1 MNVTVEDQ
9 SAVKKRLTVE
19 VPQDRVRREVDAAFR
34 DLNKTAKVKGFRPG
48 KVPRSVLERKFGKE
62 LRADVASQLMQE
74 SFVEALRET
83 RLAMVGTPD
92 IDPPELHEDRP
103 FVYVAA
109 VEVQPE
115 LKDFAIGDLPLRK
128 QRYRV
133 TDEELEAQMQ
143 LLRRNL
149 ARLEK
154 LEIERPVQNGDMVL
168 IDYEGLKDGR
178 PFSETQRTEDFA
190 LKVGE
195 GKIHPG
201 IDAGLV
207 GMLPGAEKEVV
218 VEFPADYGNDKLAG
232 QSIAFQVRL
241 KEIREEKLPALD
253 DELAKQ
259 LGPFETLADLRRKI
273 TENLEKGYQRRVEQ
287 ELNEQVFTA
296 LIAQQAF
303 EVPESMVAYEL
314 EGIIAEAQQSFAY
327 HNLDMDQMGLT
338 REKLAEKYRDTAV
351 RQVKR
356 HLILGKI
363 IDQEGLALSDE
374 VLQKGLQEMADNFRQ
389 PLANIQRYY
398 EQNPEKLDIFKHAL
412 LEKQAIQLI
421 IDRSRIEE
429 VDAELEK
436 PAAPAGGAEA

>member
-62 LRADVASQLMQE
+62 LRADVASQLIQE

-109 VEVQPE
+109 MEVQPE

-154 LEIERPVQNGDMVL
+154 LETERPVQNGDMVL

-259 LGPFETLADLRRKI
+259 LGPFETLADLRGKI

-363 IDQEGLALSDE
+363 IDQEGLALNDE

>member
-62 LRADVASQLMQE
+62 LRADVASQLIQE

-109 VEVQPE
+109 MEVQPE

-154 LEIERPVQNGDMVL
+154 LETERPVQNGDMVL

-259 LGPFETLADLRRKI
+259 LGPFETLADLRGKI

-363 IDQEGLALSDE
+363 IDQEGLALNDE

-436 PAAPAGGAEA
+436 PASPAGGAEA

>member
-62 LRADVASQLMQE
+62 LRADVASQLIQE

-109 VEVQPE
+109 MEVQPE

-154 LEIERPVQNGDMVL
+154 LETERPVQNGDMVL

-207 GMLPGAEKEVV
+207 GMLPGAEKEVE

-259 LGPFETLADLRRKI
+259 LGPFETLAALRAKI

-363 IDQEGLALSDE
+363 IDQEGLALNDE

>member
-259 LGPFETLADLRRKI
+259 LGPFETLDDLRRKI

-338 REKLAEKYRDTAV
+338 RETLAEKYRDTAV

-356 HLILGKI
+356 HLILGKV

>member
-62 LRADVASQLMQE
+62 LRADVASQLIQE

-109 VEVQPE
+109 MEVQPE

-154 LEIERPVQNGDMVL
+154 LETERPVQNGDMVL

-259 LGPFETLADLRRKI
+259 LGPFETLAALRGKI

-363 IDQEGLALSDE
+363 IDQEGLALNDE